1 MDTNNPKNNKNLLS
15 LGIGLLITSV
25 LTYIISLIIGLLT
38 FNANSTNPIIEI
50 LMYLAGGMFVIGLI
64 LFLLFRKAK

>member
-50 LMYLAGGMFVIGLI
+50 LMYLAGGMFV
-64 LFLLFRKAK
+64 LFLSFRKVK